1 MSFNLRH
8 LKYFVAT
15 AELGRVSQAAMEL
28 AISQSAVTAAI
39 KELEAVVGTA
49 LFLRSSSGMTLTDAG
64 REFLNRGYEILA
76 KVEEA
81 LQVSEGR
88 SVVGSLA
95 IAGTFTVIGY
105 FLPFHLER
113 IARLLPNLD
122 LKLFEMDRQS
132 IEEALL
138 AGRIDMAVVLTS
150 NIVNP
155 EIGKETLISSPRR
168 LWTPSNHPLL
178 ARERVTLAEVAEG
191 PYVMLTVD
199 EAAITAMRY
208 WERTPHRPKVFLRTE
223 SIEAVR
229 SLVANGQGLSILSDM
244 IYRPW
249 SLEGRRIEVVELAES
264 IPAMDVGLVWRRNA
278 TFTPAMSAI
287 RNYFRTHFRIPQAQ
301 PGRAS

>member
-15 AELGRVSQAAMEL
+15 AELGRVSQTAMEL
-28 AISQSAVTAAI
+28 SISQSAVTAAI
-39 KELEAVVGTA
+39 KELEAVVGTP

-64 REFLNRGYEILA
+64 REFLNSGYEILS

-88 SVVGSLA
+88 AISGSLA
-95 IAGTFTVIGY
+95 VAGTFTVIGY
-105 FLPFHLER
+105 FLPYHLER

-122 LKLFEMDRQS
+122 LKLYEMNREA

-138 AGRIDMAVVLTS
+138 AGRFDMGVVLTS
-150 NIVNP
+150 NISNP
-155 EIGKETLISSPRR
+155 DIAKETLISSPRR
-168 LWTPSNHPLL
+168 LWLPSNHHLL
-178 ARERVTLAEVAEG
+178 THQRVTLAEVAEG

-199 EAAITAMRY
+199 EAATTAMRY
-208 WERTPHRPKVFLRTE
+208 WERTPYRPKIFLRTE

-249 SLEGRRIEVVELAES
+249 SLEGRRIEAIELAES
-264 IPAMDVGLVWRRNA
+264 IPPMDVGLVWRRNA
-278 TFTPAMSAI
+278 AFSRAMSAF
-287 RNYFRTHFRIPQAQ
+287 RDYFRNHFRIPQNL
-301 PGRAS
+301 PGRA